1 MINNIKDKIKKQLDG
16 YMYTKKIKIDW
27 EYTIINFFKKLFR
40 RKWLCLTRL
49 RFSWVQFGFT

>member
-40 RKWLCLTRL
+40 RK
-49 RFSWVQFGFT
+49 